1 MRQLK
6 ITHQIT
12 VRESKSITSYF
23 NDINKYDLIQPEE
36 DVPDWVRRGAERTYP
51 ENVLPFEAEA
61 MWAMYVE
68 HKSLDAL
75 EVCAG
80 PGKMWE
86 HYSPTPLT
94 REWLEEEGFIKNE
107 S

>member
-1 MRQLK
+1 MFP
-6 ITHQIT
+6 TGF
-12 VRESKSITSYF
+12 V
-23 NDINKYDLIQPEE
+23 
-36 DVPDWVRRGAERTYP
+36 VVRRERIQRTCR
-51 ENVLPFEAEA
+51 LEAEA

-94 REWLEEEGFIKNE
+94 REWLEEEGFIK
-107 S
+107 

>member
-1 MRQLK
+1 MRRGIQRKIVWRAPWIILLQLYP
-6 ITHQIT
+6 T
-12 VRESKSITSYF
+12 RRRCSR
-23 NDINKYDLIQPEE
+23 
-36 DVPDWVRRGAERTYP
+36 WVRRGAERTYP

-80 PGKMWE
+80 
-86 HYSPTPLT
+86 
-94 REWLEEEGFIKNE
+94 LERCGSTTHHPSYPRMVGRRGLYKK
-107 S
+107 